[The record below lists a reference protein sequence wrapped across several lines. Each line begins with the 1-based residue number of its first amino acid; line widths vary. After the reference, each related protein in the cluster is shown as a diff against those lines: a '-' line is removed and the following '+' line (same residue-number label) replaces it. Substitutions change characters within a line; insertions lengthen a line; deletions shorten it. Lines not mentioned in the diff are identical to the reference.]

1 MKTFTVLSIII
12 FSLIAILQLIRFVLG
27 WEVSVNGVSIPV
39 WVSGMAFIVSGG
51 LAIMLWRENRTTSTE
66 LAQ

>member
-1 MKTFTVLSIII
+1 MKTFTVISTII

-51 LAIMLWRENRTTSTE
+51 LAIMLWRENLTKSTE
-66 LAQ
+66 RAE